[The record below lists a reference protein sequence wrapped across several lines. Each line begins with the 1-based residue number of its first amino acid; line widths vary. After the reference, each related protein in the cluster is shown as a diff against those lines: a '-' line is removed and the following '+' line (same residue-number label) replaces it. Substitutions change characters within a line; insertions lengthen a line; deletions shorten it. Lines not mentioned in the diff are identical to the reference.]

1 MKFIKRIFCALLACQ
16 LMAPAAAVAEEP
28 VQLTPY
34 LLGSVTW
41 TKTDEWYETDTTR
54 ALFAATMWCDVI
66 LSENRSYKA
75 LMADAIDADCIFV
88 STSKDALSAYFFS
101 GANLLTATF
110 SPSGKTLT
118 VDVQVASSSAA
129 VAYMDT
135 LKGNGGVTG
144 YSQVTSDLFLEC
156 LEFVMDTLPQ

>member
-1 MKFIKRIFCALLACQ
+1 MKFIKRILCALLAC
-16 LMAPAAAVAEEP
+16 LLLVPAAMAEEP
-28 VQLTPY
+28 VELTPY

-66 LSENRSYKA
+66 LSENRSYKN
-75 LMADAIDADCIFV
+75 LMADAIDGDCIFV
-88 STSKDALSAYFFS
+88 STSKTALNAYFFS
-101 GANLLTATF
+101 GANLLTASF

-118 VDVQVASSSAA
+118 VDVQVASASAS

-135 LKGNGGVTG
+135 LKGNGVITG

-156 LEFVMDTLPQ
+156 LEFVMDSLPQ

>member
-1 MKFIKRIFCALLACQ
+1 MKRILCALLAC
-16 LMAPAAAVAEEP
+16 LLLAPAAAMAEEP

-34 LLGSVTW
+34 LLSSVTW

-66 LSENRSYKA
+66 LSENRSYKT
-75 LMADAIDADCIFV
+75 LMADAIDGDCVFV
-88 STSKDALSAYFFS
+88 STSKTALSAYFFS

-110 SPSGKTLT
+110 SPGEKTLT
-118 VDVQVASSSAA
+118 VDVQVVSSSIA

-135 LKGNGGVTG
+135 LKGNGAITG
-144 YSQVTSDLFLEC
+144 YSQVPSDLFLEC
-156 LEFVMDTLPQ
+156 LEFVMDSLPE